1 MNLIKKG
8 ISILAVAVISML
20 IACGLT
26 FAQGSTDK
34 TQERTEDKSFEKQ
47 ERGNKSYEQQERE
60 NKSHEEKVQ
69 KTTGGGSG
77 GTGSGSGGGGKN
89 GTAK

>member
-1 MNLIKKG
+1 MNLIKQG
-8 ISILAVAVISML
+8 INILAVAVISML

-34 TQERTEDKSFEKQ
+34 TQEKTEDKSFEKQ
-47 ERGNKSYEQQERE
+47 VRENKSYEQQERE
-60 NKSHEEKVQ
+60 NKSHEGE

-89 GTAK
+89 GIAK